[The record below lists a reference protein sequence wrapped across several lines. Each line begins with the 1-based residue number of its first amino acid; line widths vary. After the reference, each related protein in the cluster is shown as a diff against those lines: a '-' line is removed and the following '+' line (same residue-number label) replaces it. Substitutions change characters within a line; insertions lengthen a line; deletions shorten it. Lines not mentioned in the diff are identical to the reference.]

1 MPTINH
7 IKEINRVK
15 EIERRKTVLSVSAN
29 DPLGMAGIAM
39 DQRALQAMNVHCASC
54 ITANTAQNQTSFMQL
69 NSVSLNTFISQ
80 LDALYQQDIFAVI
93 KIGLLS
99 NIQQAK
105 ALVNHPIFTA
115 KTIVLDPVLG
125 ASSERDSIKGINKER
140 LNALLYLLPHV
151 HIFTPNMDEAKAFIA
166 ELDSVFTET
175 EFTETAFTE
184 IDSPLVLAKA
194 LQAKTG
200 SAVLLKGGHGENK
213 SQDIYCDAKRH
224 FYLESPEYN
233 HPYSRGTGCAMAS
246 LIAGAIALGHS
257 IADAVVI
264 AKMKMTTAWQ
274 SPFSIDDRTG
284 SLGFIQAAEDLPTLY
299 AHKSETG
306 LNFLPCANELG
317 VYPIVDRAQWLAR
330 LLPLGIKVIQLRV
343 KDLSGD
349 ELKNEILQSVKIA
362 QQYDCQLFIND
373 YWQLAIE
380 CKAYGVHLG
389 QEDIDDADLAA
400 IAQAGLRLGLSSHCY
415 YEVARAKTIA
425 PSYIAFGPVY
435 ATQTKDMSWV
445 PEGETGLAYWRQQL
459 SNFPLVAIGGIHG
472 ERFEKVK
479 AQGVNSIAMVSAIT
493 QHSKPEVACLNY
505 LERWRQ

>member
-15 EIERRKTVLSVSAN
+15 EIERRKTVLSVSAH

-39 DQRALQAMNVHCASC
+39 DQRALQALNVHCASC
-54 ITANTAQNQTSFMQL
+54 ITANTAQNQSAFMRL
-69 NSVSLNTFISQ
+69 NPVTLDTFISQ
-80 LDALYQQDIFAVI
+80 LDALYQQDIFSVI
-93 KIGLLS
+93 KIGLIS
-99 NIQQAK
+99 DIEQAK
-105 ALVNHPIFTA
+105 ALMNHPIFSA

-125 ASSERDSIKGINKER
+125 ASSERTHIKKVNQQR

-151 HIFTPNMDEAKAFIA
+151 QIFTPNMDEAKAFIA
-166 ELDSVFTET
+166 ELDASF
-175 EFTETAFTE
+175 
-184 IDSPLVLAKA
+184 IDTDNPLVLAKA

-200 SAVLLKGGHGENK
+200 SAILLKGGHGENK
-213 SQDIYCDAKRH
+213 SEDIYCDAERH
-224 FYLESPEYN
+224 FYLESPEHN

-246 LIAGAIALGHS
+246 LIAGAVALGHS

-274 SPFSIDDRTG
+274 SPFSIDEHTG
-284 SLGFIQAAEDLPTLY
+284 SLGFIQAAEDLPSLY
-299 AHKSETG
+299 VHKSETG

-330 LLPLGIKVIQLRV
+330 LLPLGVKVIQLRV

-362 QQYDCQLFIND
+362 QQYGCQLFIND

-435 ATQTKDMSWV
+435 ATQTKDMPWI

-459 SNFPLVAIGGIHG
+459 PNFPLVAIGGIHN

-479 AQGVNSIAMVSAIT
+479 AQNVDSIAMVSAIT
-493 QHSKPEVACLNY
+493 AQKDAEMACLDY
-505 LERWRQ
+505 LSRWRSQN